1 MAISET
7 WCVDDSTKR
16 EYVDS
21 MIDSV
26 DKVVEALGGPAEV
39 AKLCGVGTS
48 AVSNWAARGKIS
60 KGSFLTVRDALA
72 ARSLEASPAVFGFKA
87 TEEARA

>member
-7 WCVDDSTKR
+7 WDVDDSTER

-26 DKVVEALGGPAEV
+26 DKVIEALGGPARTAE
-39 AKLCGVGTS
+39 LCGVGTS

-60 KGSFLTVRDALA
+60 KGNLLPVRDALA
-72 ARSLEASPAVFGFKA
+72 ARGLEVSPVVFGFKA
-87 TEEARA
+87 SEEARA